1 LITTLLHLLAIVSA
15 FPPVTLS
22 LAFLFSSPTFSYL
35 LVLFCCI
42 SNWLIKICEMI
53 LGLECSSFLISPHF
67 SFASWL
73 PVELYSH
80 GATEG
85 VGKAGGRKRA
95 SFSLLA

>member
-1 LITTLLHLLAIVSA
+1 
-15 FPPVTLS
+15 
-22 LAFLFSSPTFSYL
+22 
-35 LVLFCCI
+35 
-42 SNWLIKICEMI
+42 MI